1 MFRSLSAIPV
11 LTALARR
18 VWPWHRWLLL
28 ALWLLVQAV
37 VLRKYHGPHYAN
49 DSWRYLDY
57 AKNIVERGYFEPG
70 HNLRYLLYPLFMS
83 GWLALGAGWWGIVLG
98 QVAVS
103 GLAAAALYRGTRQV
117 AGGRRGPA
125 ALATLLFI
133 SWLDIQNFN
142 AFLLTESLFTSLSV
156 LSFGALAHLR
166 GRTGSAKAWALLLSV
181 LTLTALARPN
191 GFVVPLAAGLAGLL
205 MLARR
210 SDKRPFRA
218 ALLGLV
224 LLAPALWLA
233 LNHQLQTFT
242 LIETYQRGELIFRS
256 PWRAVHPNGPFQLP
270 PPGLAPVSRLLYF
283 YVHNPGFM
291 LRLMFSKLLAY
302 VLYLKPH
309 YSLAHKALAVLV
321 VWPSYALAVW
331 AVWRGCGWRP
341 ARLFLALVPL
351 LQTLVVMVTV
361 DDWDV
366 RFLAPVLPFVFV
378 LAALGLAQLT
388 GRREWAKA

>member
-1 MFRSLSAIPV
+1 MLHSVPAPPAFLSV
-11 LTALARR
+11 LARR
-18 VWPWHRWLLL
+18 LWPWHRWLLL
-28 ALWLLVQAV
+28 ALWLLVQAL
-37 VLRKYHGPHYAN
+37 VLHKYHGPHYAN

-70 HNLRYLLYPLFMS
+70 HNVRYILYPLFIS
-83 GWLALGAGWWGIVLG
+83 CWFWLKTGWWGIVLG
-98 QVAVS
+98 QVALS

-117 AGGRRGPA
+117 AGGQRGPA

-156 LSFGALAHLR
+156 LSFGALANLR
-166 GRTGSAKAWALLLSV
+166 GWAGSVGAWVLLLTV

-205 MLARR
+205 MLARLR
-210 SDKRPFRA
+210 NQRPFRA

-224 LLAPALWLA
+224 LLAPVLWVA

-242 LIETYQRGELIFRS
+242 LIETYQRGELIFRY
-256 PWRAVHPNGPFQLP
+256 PWRAVHPDGPFQLP
-270 PPGLAPVSRLLYF
+270 PPGLAPVPRLLYF
-283 YVHNPGFM
+283 YAHNPGFM
-291 LRLMFSKLLAY
+291 LRLMLGKLLVY
-302 VLYLKPH
+302 VSYLKPH
-309 YSLAHKALAVLV
+309 YSLAHKALATAV
-321 VWPSYALAVW
+321 VWPSYALAAR

-341 ARLFLALVPL
+341 VRLFLALVPL
-351 LQTLVVMVTV
+351 LQTLVVTLTV

-378 LAALGLAQLT
+378 LAALGLYSVNRVHQAA
-388 GRREWAKA
+388 G